1 MSLFIW
7 IQSGYNSHSKVPQ
20 KTLPPLGP
28 KPVFRRADI
37 RRIPGGYPADIRRIS
52 GLRRSPPDGFSVTS
66 RMRARASLSPLV
78 GTGRRVATA
87 GLVVP
92 APARRHSPPCSNQWR
107 ERCARDVT
115 ENPSGGLLRRAD
127 IRRISAGYPPDIR
140 RVSAGYP
147 PDIRPPENGFWALS
161 IQSPIFWTKIIPQ
174 KPQPRCCLL
183 RFWHFLIQRSLGS
196 DLGPSNLGSK
206 PLPSAT

>member
-1 MSLFIW
+1 MHRLKCTFCALALVLE
-7 IQSGYNSHSKVPQ
+7 Q
-20 KTLPPLGP
+20 LPP

-66 RMRARASLSPLV
+66 RMRAGASLSPLV

-92 APARRHSPPCSNQWR
+92 APARHHSPPCSNQWG

-127 IRRISAGYPPDIR
+127 IRRISAGYPPGIR
-140 RVSAGYP
+140 RISALRKSGFAPRIQNPGPKTRFPEGGYP
-147 PDIRPPENGFWALS
+147 AEIRRISALRMDF
-161 IQSPIFWTKIIPQ
+161 P
-174 KPQPRCCLL
+174 
-183 RFWHFLIQRSLGS
+183 
-196 DLGPSNLGSK
+196 
-206 PLPSAT
+206 